1 MVVVPTPA
9 DVGLPYEDVTITTS
23 DNLKVKGYV
32 IPARRTYIST
42 PEIQKM
48 SPAERKEKAELETQK
63 WAEEIGTEEAIKV
76 CVDPCSHKRARH
88 SMDSFR

>member
-1 MVVVPTPA
+1 MLTVDVPTPA

-23 DNLKVKGYV
+23 DKVRIKGYV

-42 PEIQKM
+42 PEIQAM
-48 SPAERKEKAELETQK
+48 SPQERVKRSAEETEK

-76 CVDPCSHKRARH
+76 SG
-88 SMDSFR
+88 F